1 MLCINIT
8 HAFHPSLGTVNND
21 TTVNITG
28 LSGAVSVSTKLK
40 PKESKILT
48 IVLSWY
54 FPNKDIAEERVGNF
68 YNNLFSSSIE
78 AAKHFEK
85 DLTSSADDIL
95 KWQSTIMA
103 PNQKKDELKKKV
115 KKKDKAVSF

>member
-1 MLCINIT
+1 M
-8 HAFHPSLGTVNND
+8 NND
-21 TTVNITG
+21 TKVNITG
-28 LSGAVSVSTKLK
+28 LNGAVSVSTKLK

-48 IVLSWY
+48 IILSWY

-78 AAKHFEK
+78 VAKHFEK
-85 DLTSSADDIL
+85 DLTSSADDIF

-103 PNQKKDELKKKV
+103 PNQKKDELKKKE
-115 KKKDKAVSF
+115 KKKDKAVSFWNWLLSSA